1 MKTQMLYSVLIGL
14 IFCLSD
20 VTLGLWPF
28 SFLAIGLLIYQINSL
43 HSDKK
48 FFIAGLITFLFFFT
62 IRLVVLRGVF
72 TGLNGLYSNEF
83 QAFTVFFFIIFSTT
97 ILYSLM
103 GPVLLIV
110 RSKSPRLMQIP
121 LTCLVFLGFDT
132 IHWSIFPERLEILT
146 FKDPLLI
153 ASLGVFGDFGYKIV
167 FYFLA
172 VLIGEI
178 LINPKSVRKFASI
191 YLLLFI
197 TVVTSGAINQHSKK
211 LKFEKNFALIQTNQG
226 KDRIIL
232 DLSTIANDL
241 NQVYSKDSETVEI
254 LFPEYAFEESELER
268 LQNFQMRLHFPHR
281 LHVGLSRKKPEGLE
295 NLILSFDRNA
305 HLINEYEKNIL
316 FPIGEKNFD
325 FPLIPPSW
333 QTPTL
338 FVKNSTQ
345 TSFITDH
352 QDIILHPLICYEA
365 ALSDVF
371 IARSDLAGKKSQIFM
386 NFSKDSYFEN
396 SSLLPLFSLFVQSRA
411 VIHKSP
417 IVRVSTNSGTQ
428 AINMYGKI
436 VADLKSN
443 EFGILTVKVPIYE

>member
-28 SFLAIGLLIYQINSL
+28 SFLAVGLLVYQLNSL
-43 HSDKK
+43 NADRK
-48 FFIAGLITFLFFFT
+48 FFISGLMTFIFFFT
-62 IRLVVLRGVF
+62 IRVVVLRGVF
-72 TGLNGLYSNEF
+72 TGLNGLYSNQF
-83 QAFTVFFFIIFSTT
+83 QAFAVFIFIIFSTS

-103 GPVLLIV
+103 GPLLLIV

-121 LTCLVFLGFDT
+121 LICLIFLGFDAL
-132 IHWSIFPERLEILT
+132 HWSIFPERLEILT
-146 FKDPLLI
+146 FQDPLLI
-153 ASLGVFGDFGYKIV
+153 ASLGVFGDLGYKII

-172 VLIGEI
+172 ILIGEI
-178 LINPKSVRKFASI
+178 LINPKSVQKLVSV

-197 TVVTSGAINQHSKK
+197 TVIAAGAIYQHSKK

-241 NQVYSKDSETVEI
+241 NHAYSKDAESVEI
-254 LFPEYAFEESELER
+254 LFPEYAFEENELER
-268 LQNFQMRLHFPHR
+268 LQSFQKKLHFPHR
-281 LHVGLSRKKPEGLE
+281 LHAGISRKRPLGLE

-316 FPIGEKNFD
+316 FPIGEKNFN
-325 FPLIPPSW
+325 FPLIPTSW

-338 FVKNSTQ
+338 FVKNSSQ
-345 TSFITDH
+345 ASFISD
-352 QDIILHPLICYEA
+352 QQNLILHPLICYEA

-371 IARSDLAGKKSQIFM
+371 ITRSDLAGKKSQIFM

-411 VIHKSP
+411 VVHKSP

-436 VADLKSN
+436 IADLKSN
-443 EFGILTVKVPIYE
+443 EFGLLTVKVPIYE